1 MVRNGDTD
9 DGVRRLIERYLQEV
23 DEALVGVPAAQRR
36 EILEDL
42 RAHIDASLAAAGG
55 RDEATVR
62 TILDRLGSPEEL
74 ARETRERLGV
84 PEPMPVA
91 QAGPGLLEYAAIVL
105 TALFWPVGI
114 LLAWLSPMWRT
125 RDKVIA
131 TLIGCLAIVLAI
143 VGLMAYRVG
152 TATLVHETGGDIPTH
167 VIVTE
172 ENGSQSVS
180 PAPTVEPARPSVERA
195 PEASESWDIPLRLA
209 AVLVG
214 LLVLFSP
221 FLSALYLAIRLR
233 RPRVTAPRAASLTV

>member
-131 TLIGCLAIVLAI
+131 TLIGCLAIVVAV
-143 VGLMAYRVG
+143 VGLMAFRVG
-152 TATLVHETGGDIPTH
+152 STTAVQVQQVD
-167 VIVTE
+167 V
-172 ENGSQSVS
+172 
-180 PAPTVEPARPSVERA
+180 PAPVERPGDVPSVERE
-195 PEASESWDIPLRLA
+195 PSVETTPTSVERVSKSSEWWDVPVRLA
-209 AVLVG
+209 AMVMG
-214 LLVLFSP
+214 MLVLFSP

-233 RPRVTAPRAASLTV
+233 RPRRAAPRANPVLA

>member
-1 MVRNGDTD
+1 MVRNGETD

-42 RAHIDASLAAAGG
+42 RTHIDASLAAAGT

-84 PEPMPVA
+84 PEPIPVA
-91 QAGPGLLEYAAIVL
+91 PAGPGFLEYAAIVL

-125 RDKVIA
+125 RDKVVA

-143 VGLMAYRVG
+143 VGLMEFRVG
-152 TATLVHETGGDIPTH
+152 SVTAVQEHRQDVPVPMERRGDVPSN
-167 VIVTE
+167 E
-172 ENGSQSVS
+172 RE
-180 PAPTVEPARPSVERA
+180 PSVETTPA
-195 PEASESWDIPLRLA
+195 PVERASESSAWWDVPVRLA
-209 AVLVG
+209 AFVVG
-214 LLVLFSP
+214 MLVLFSP

-233 RPRVTAPRAASLTV
+233 RPRAPAPRAASVPV